1 MKVKGRRQSKNV
13 SYVGKTSGKQGRNVY
28 SLGAVTKFPE
38 MGAKVGLNKMTD
50 ALRRDAISNY
60 KKRTGKK

>member
-13 SYVGKTSGKQGRNVY
+13 SYVGKTSGKQGRHVY
-28 SLGAVTKFPE
+28 SLGGVTKFPE

-60 KKRTGKK
+60 KKRVGKK